1 MLSFILANS
10 LNHLWSKKSPCP
22 PSGYFGYEYEL
33 TIQFNTV
40 YNSFCACLRLAN
52 RRILCFI
59 KIFLENSPLC
69 VGSFENA
76 VLRVTK
82 GEIKQSPAFAVA
94 KGGEHLERTISYPV

>member
-1 MLSFILANS
+1 MV
-10 LNHLWSKKSPCP
+10 KKSPCP

-94 KGGEHLERTISYPV
+94 KGGEHLERTISYPVIMYNKLRKLKKA